1 MCCLNFD
8 ATSLVF
14 VSSHLAAHEGTTHC
28 QRRNADV
35 ASIMKAAKKNIR
47 CPKLSLEATAQH
59 IFWLGDLNYR
69 VGMLSGA
76 PADADCRAEVHR
88 SIVRRDYAAILQG
101 DELKLEQEAGRVFS
115 GYETPDPTFPPTFKV
130 RRGSADPEYNPRR
143 TPSYTDR
150 ILVHSLPGAQIA
162 TDSYEAVFACVSS
175 DHKPVRGSYTI
186 SGRRAHA
193 RLRTFVPRE
202 HRPMVLFRSI
212 TVHLNDAHSC
222 AAREVVMELHADPW
236 WAHGYHGYLRCLTE
250 SKPVSEGGI
259 HFDFRQGPREILAKV
274 SPEAE
279 FRIESLE
286 GTHLF
291 LCLVDPSKRAPSESG
306 LGQAVLSMDAVR
318 AAADGSR
325 PWNLDLYSDGV
336 VIGKMRVE
344 LEIKNW
350 GEAASDAERRLKE
363 LHTLLRSALGPDKAA
378 IVNEIKELMELGKKG
393 PVMAT
398 VVPGLADQP
407 LVCTQC
413 KFDNSGKPLALACEM
428 CGGILGVDGG
438 DGGIAIGGGAGADDG
453 CGGSSLAPNGPHP
466 DLEPPPPPPPTTE
479 RLISYD
485 AAQAPLV
492 AQPYVAPLAINASQ
506 YLVSTPSTSRE
517 SGLSP
522 RASTRVEAQV
532 PVPSLESLGAT
543 IPPSDLFAFG
553 GGRGAGAGAG
563 AAGSPIAGAVTES
576 PMAGSTGQTPRA
588 NTISQMDRH
597 AGDTAMWGRL

>member
-1 MCCLNFD
+1 M
-8 ATSLVF
+8 
-14 VSSHLAAHEGTTHC
+14 
-28 QRRNADV
+28 
-35 ASIMKAAKKNIR
+35 
-47 CPKLSLEATAQH
+47 
-59 IFWLGDLNYR
+59 
-69 VGMLSGA
+69 
-76 PADADCRAEVHR
+76 
-88 SIVRRDYAAILQG
+88 
-101 DELKLEQEAGRVFS
+101 
-115 GYETPDPTFPPTFKV
+115 
-130 RRGSADPEYNPRR
+130 
-143 TPSYTDR
+143 
-150 ILVHSLPGAQIA
+150 
-162 TDSYEAVFACVSS
+162 
-175 DHKPVRGSYTI
+175 
-186 SGRRAHA
+186 
-193 RLRTFVPRE
+193 
-202 HRPMVLFRSI
+202 
-212 TVHLNDAHSC
+212 
-222 AAREVVMELHADPW
+222 
-236 WAHGYHGYLRCLTE
+236 
-250 SKPVSEGGI
+250 
-259 HFDFRQGPREILAKV
+259 

-363 LHTLLRSALGPDKAA
+363 PIRRSVGARPDKAA

-506 YLVSTPSTSRE
+506 YLRQHRRRQEKAACRQELALVSRHKCQCLPHAWVPPFLLRIYLHLEEAEVQERE
-517 SGLSP
+517 QEQ
-522 RASTRVEAQV
+522 REA
-532 PVPSLESLGAT
+532 
-543 IPPSDLFAFG
+543 
-553 GGRGAGAGAG
+553 R
-563 AAGSPIAGAVTES
+563 
-576 PMAGSTGQTPRA
+576 
-588 NTISQMDRH
+588 
-597 AGDTAMWGRL
+597 